1 MLPLFLLLLVGV
13 ADVVITT
20 VISVLGGGGS
30 RGSVAVVDGSVGR
43 SMFMHRDPARRLITE
58 KNFIKGKFKSRTR
71 KVKESL
77 APEGS
82 NPSP

>member
-43 SMFMHRDPARRLITE
+43 SVFMHRDPAH
-58 KNFIKGKFKSRTR
+58 R
-71 KVKESL
+71 KEFHQGEVQE
-77 APEGS
+77 
-82 NPSP
+82 

>member
-1 MLPLFLLLLVGV
+1 MHYDVPLTSSRVRVATFPFVVVGV

-43 SMFMHRDPARRLITE
+43 TVFMHRDPAC
-58 KNFIKGKFKSRTR
+58 
-71 KVKESL
+71 
-77 APEGS
+77 
-82 NPSP
+82 